1 MFVVAV
7 VAPMCTM
14 VRQTG
19 LWATAPNATL
29 VVVVVIIV
37 MVAVAFPPG
46 HPQWTYSP
54 PTQTSSKRDGW
65 LGEYSPAAEAHAES
79 MLYMSGPCPLA
90 TH

>member
-37 MVAVAFPPG
+37 MVAVAFPLATRNGRTPRP
-46 HPQWTYSP
+46 HRHQANVM
-54 PTQTSSKRDGW
+54 DGW
-65 LGEYSPAAEAHAES
+65 GEYSPATEAHAES